1 MSKTKKITVNNE
13 AKIFIKGARTH
24 NLKNIDV
31 EIPRNQLVVV
41 TGVSGSGKSSLT
53 IDTLYAEGQRRYVE
67 SLSSYVRQ
75 FMSRMDKPDVDYIK
89 GLSPAIAIEQKTT
102 TGTTRST
109 VGTLTEIY
117 DYLRLL
123 YAKAGKTYSPVSGK
137 LVQKQEVSDVIDYI
151 KTLDPATKIQILSP
165 LKELNKNKLETL
177 LQDGIQRLLIN
188 GEVVRLEDIP
198 LTTKGELLPNKK
210 SPSGDLGVY
219 ILIDRATAE
228 QTEDNLY
235 RLADSI
241 SLAFS
246 ESDGEGVIDV
256 PGKTK
261 KSFSNKFE
269 MDGIVFEIPSP
280 QFFNFNSPYGACS
293 KCEGFGTILGIDHD
307 LVIPNK
313 NLSVYEDA
321 IVPWRTEG
329 MSVWKKQL
337 IKGAPKCDFPIHKPV
352 IDLTKE
358 QYKTLWTGN
367 ECFEGINAFF
377 KDVESQTYKIQYRVM
392 LAKYRGRTA
401 CDQCHGTRLRPD
413 TDYVKVGDKSIGDL
427 LQMTIKNLYEHF
439 QSLNPSPNGEG
450 GSSKMNRVR
459 LDKHDTQV
467 ASRILLEI
475 NNRLQFMVDVGLD
488 YLSLNRFSNTLSG
501 GESQRINL
509 TRTLGSNLTGSLYIL
524 DEPSVGLHPHD
535 TGKLINILR
544 YLRDLGNT
552 VIVVEHEEEA
562 IRAADYLID
571 VGPHAGTLGGEIV
584 FAGNSKDIIKNPKS
598 LTTQYLTGKLQIEV
612 PKQRRK
618 PINFI
623 EIKGAKQNNL
633 KGIDVKIPLNA
644 LSVITG
650 VSGSGKT
657 TLIKQILYP
666 YLKIQLEGFGGKP
679 GLFKEI
685 TGYKNKIKKI
695 EFVDQNP
702 IGRSSRSNPVTYI
715 KAYDAIRDLFS
726 VQSLSKIRGYQ
737 AKHFS
742 FNVEGGRCDAC
753 EGEGEQVVEMQFLA
767 DVHLVCEVCN
777 GKRFKQEILEV
788 TYNQKNIADVLD
800 LTVDEA
806 IEFFKDK
813 KDVVGKLKPLQDV
826 GLGYVH
832 LGQSSSTLS
841 GGEAQRVK
849 LASFLTKGVAKEQV
863 LFIFDEPT
871 TGLHF
876 HDINKLLK
884 AFNALIEIGHTV
896 VVVEHNIDVIK
907 CADWIIDLG
916 PKGGEE
922 GGHLVFEG
930 TPENLIKNKES
941 ITGVYLKEKL

>member
-1 MSKTKKITVNNE
+1 MSKTRNITVNSD
-13 AKIFIKGARTH
+13 AKIVIKGARTH

-31 EIPRNQLVVV
+31 EIPRNKLVVV

-67 SLSSYVRQ
+67 SLSSYARQ
-75 FMSRMDKPDVDYIK
+75 FMNRMDKPDVDYIK

-123 YAKAGKTYSPVSGK
+123 YAKIGKTYSPVSGK
-137 LVQKQEVSDVIDYI
+137 QVQKQEVADVIDYI
-151 KTLDPATKIQILSP
+151 KTLKEDTKIQILSP
-165 LKELNKNKLETL
+165 LKEITKNKLETL
-177 LQDGIQRLLIN
+177 LLDGIQRLLLD
-188 GEVVRLEDIP
+188 GEVIKTEDIEE
-198 LTTKGELLPNKK
+198 KNIAVFNKK
-210 SPSGDLGVY
+210 KEKY

-235 RLADSI
+235 RLADSV

-246 ESDGEGVIDV
+246 ESGGECVIDI
-256 PGKTK
+256 PGKNK

-269 MDGIVFEIPSP
+269 LDGIAYETPSP
-280 QFFNFNSPYGACS
+280 QFFNFNSPFGACS

-321 IVPWRTEG
+321 VVCWRGEV
-329 MSVWKKQL
+329 MSLWKKEL
-337 IKGAPKCDFPIHKPV
+337 IKGAPKCDFPIHKPI

-358 QYKTLWTGN
+358 QYHTLWNGN
-367 ECFEGINAFF
+367 ACFQGINAFF

-401 CDQCHGTRLRPD
+401 CDQCNGTRLRPD
-413 TDYVKVGDKSIGDL
+413 TDYVKVGGKSIGDL
-427 LQMTIKNLYEHF
+427 LHMTIKNLYEHF
-439 QSLNPSPNGEG
+439 AQLKTE
-450 GSSKMNRVR
+450 
-459 LDKHDTQV
+459 KHDTQI

-535 TGKLINILR
+535 TGKLISILK

-562 IRAADYLID
+562 IRSADYLID
-571 VGPHAGTLGGEIV
+571 VGPFAGTLGGEIV
-584 FAGNSKDIIKNPKS
+584 FAGNSNDIINHPAS

-623 EIKGAKQNNL
+623 EIKGARQNNL
-633 KGIDVKIPLNA
+633 KNIDVKLPLNA
-644 LSVITG
+644 LTVITG

-666 YLKIQLEGFGGKP
+666 YLNIQLESGSGKP

-685 TGYKNKIKKI
+685 TGYRNKIKKI

-715 KAYDAIRDLFS
+715 KAYDAIRDLYAM
-726 VQSLSKIRGYQ
+726 QSLSKIRGYQ

-788 TYNQKNIADVLD
+788 NYNGKNIAEILD

-806 IEFFKDK
+806 IEFFSEK
-813 KDVVGKLKPLQDV
+813 KDVVNRLKPLQDV

-849 LASFLTKGVAKEQV
+849 LAWFLTKGVAKEQV

-930 TPENLIKNKES
+930 TPENLVKNKDS
-941 ITGVYLKEKL
+941 ITAIYLKGKLK